1 MLLEYL
7 RYMCG
12 EKALFEINANIDYF
26 LVKCAPLMC
35 SSVSMSRFGLN
46 VLSML
51 RLCLDVFFLHLGQR
65 PNIIVDV

>member
-1 MLLEYL
+1 
-7 RYMCG
+7 
-12 EKALFEINANIDYF
+12 
-26 LVKCAPLMC
+26 MC

-65 PNIIVDV
+65 PNIIVNVLPILHSWGA